1 MKKFLKKIFKFFL
14 YLIGFFLL
22 LLLILYFLRNII
34 LDFAIEKGGSKINK
48 AKVEVFNVD
57 LDIFSQSISWDK
69 LEAADRNDPWKN
81 IFETGFTEFKI
92 QIMPLTDGKFII
104 DNMVIKDVQSN
115 TKRKTNG
122 SLPQYEKSL
131 KDDEKPS
138 WIKDFAL
145 KQIEKEKEAIP
156 VLNKE
161 LFKDFSDTDKIIEQL
176 DLETPKKVDEAR
188 LYFEERKIFWKNH
201 FEKRNYEQRSKE
213 IQNDFKEIKSFE
225 NKKPEEILKSI
236 EKIQDLKEKC
246 ESFKNDLKEDRKLAA
261 LDLEKANQYKKDFS
275 VWVNSDYEKA
285 KNAINIKD
293 GGLEKISE
301 MLFGKRLT
309 LAGEKLVGLIAQIRE
324 AGRKSSEKEKPEKVK
339 VDKYP
344 HLPKFWIKSSQVSVL
359 APGNTYSFKGEVLNI
374 SSDQNKTGQPITLD
388 FLHNDEK
395 TGKISFNGI
404 IDFRDSN
411 DLLSFE
417 FDLKGF
423 ILKNLK
429 LTSEDLLSLV
439 IKDGKSDIKASF
451 VSKPRLIK
459 SLAKIKIHDH
469 IFDRAVLE
477 KNPSKLEQ
485 LVFEAVES
493 AEVIDIGIILT
504 LEDNTKNISVNS
516 SLGSVVSSRV
526 NDYIKQK
533 AKAEIKKV
541 ETGVNLKIDEKR
553 KEFVSFSE
561 EGSVL
566 ENILHY
572 EVNLK
577 TEEEKLN
584 REKEELEKKIKG
596 KIDDKKNSLLENLK
610 IKL

>member
-161 LFKDFSDTDKIIEQL
+161 LFKDFYDTDKIIEQL